1 MKDDAVILRSENM
14 TKYLISGKLRKTE
27 FSGFFLETET
37 DADLLPLGFYLNDI
51 FDSIPQ
57 YAKVT
62 ITIDYDYKLK

>member
-1 MKDDAVILRSENM
+1 M
-14 TKYLISGKLRKTE
+14 TKYLIRGKLRKTE

-37 DADLLPLGFYLNDI
+37 DTDLLSLGFYLNDI

-57 YAKVT
+57 YAEVT